1 MMLSQGAAAGQ
12 SAGIQMKCLYCGLP
26 DCNLEKIYKRTGT
39 GPKYICFYC
48 EFTERFTVV
57 DLAKKIGVSSTYLKS
72 QIENME
78 FFKTFY
84 IERGIDVNNA
94 PLGYLELEICGLCSM
109 PITRNTSAEDHN
121 STAMHSSGLIKKCN
135 KGCGRYIWIM
145 SLHEQY
151 CKKSCEYE
159 GCKKKYD
166 RTDVHFEK
174 DHKPFFCP
182 IVGCDKGFPPDNIE
196 QICTHIVKTHLLHT
210 VQSFLRRKSLKL
222 WKTSLTM

>member
-94 PLGYLELEICGLCSM
+94 PLGYLELEICEFSSSKELETVENQPDDVAEPSGHEPECSYCW
-109 PITRNTSAEDHN
+109 EK
-121 STAMHSSGLIKKCN
+121 STDLENILDTFDGKSHLICQECQLLFIVESFFYRFSVAKLVEKMKEN
-135 KGCGRYIWIM
+135 GFEPVPG
-145 SLHEQY
+145 
-151 CKKSCEYE
+151 
-159 GCKKKYD
+159 KKKVLSKLIQY
-166 RTDVHFEK
+166 
-174 DHKPFFCP
+174 
-182 IVGCDKGFPPDNIE
+182 
-196 QICTHIVKTHLLHT
+196 
-210 VQSFLRRKSLKL
+210 LK
-222 WKTSLTM
+222 